1 MHLHGAGGHS
11 GATIAVL
18 AVQYM
23 WVLRRPWGLTASP
36 CLLLALAARPP
47 SPPLDWTNSTSFVD
61 SARPA
66 SRIRL
71 TVERQAHWQ
80 WHGLSLLG
88 WAPRQWYRVLCPA
101 RLYAGADSSW
111 RVVLTAQRSRYLS
124 CRVSGASLQGPW

>member
-1 MHLHGAGGHS
+1 VSVPRESLPAQSVARVAGWVNAPVWAGGHS

-23 WVLRRPWGLTASP
+23 WVLRRPWGLTAFPGLS
-36 CLLLALAARPP
+36 LALAARPQW
-47 SPPLDWTNSTSFVD
+47 PPLDWTNSTSFVD

-71 TVERQAHWQ
+71 TLERQAHWQ

-88 WAPRQWYRVLCPA
+88 L
-101 RLYAGADSSW
+101 
-111 RVVLTAQRSRYLS
+111 
-124 CRVSGASLQGPW
+124 GASTMVPRFAPGPPLCRS